1 MEKYSEEFIRSLQNL
16 ADIARKKEPEV
27 KTKLTNQKLIWY
39 RDMFWSQ
46 MVEESLGKEALEKLK
61 EHVKDRLF
69 KAGPAEFAL
78 FNSDI
83 IGWYEEEPMKLGLN
97 APKR

>member
-1 MEKYSEEFIRSLQNL
+1 MEYSEEFIRSLQNL
-16 ADIARKKEPEV
+16 ADIARKKEPKV

-61 EHVKDRLF
+61 DHVEDRLL
-69 KAGPAEFAL
+69 KAGHAEFAL

-83 IGWYEEEPMKLGLN
+83 IGWYEEVELKI
-97 APKR
+97 RSEDVS